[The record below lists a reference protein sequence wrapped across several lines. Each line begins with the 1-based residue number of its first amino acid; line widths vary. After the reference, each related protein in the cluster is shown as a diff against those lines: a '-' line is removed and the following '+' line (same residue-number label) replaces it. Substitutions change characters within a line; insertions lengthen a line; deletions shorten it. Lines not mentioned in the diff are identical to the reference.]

1 MLDLRSV
8 LCVQTYS
15 GQEWRMFAFI
25 VRECTRLGAHIT
37 QDKMGNL
44 YVIKGADSTYPC
56 IVAHMDSVHPIT
68 SDLSVIEH
76 GGVYTGFNLL
86 TMQQKGIGGD
96 DKVGIYIALRCLEK
110 YDNIKLAFFV
120 NEEQGCI
127 GSAEADMTFF
137 EDCRFVLQADRRGN
151 KDFVTNASGTKL
163 SSKKF
168 KKTVKEYLGWHGYDF
183 SDGMMTDVMQ
193 LKQNGLAVACANVS
207 CGYYRPHSDDEYVVV
222 HEVENCLGL
231 FESIIENMTEV
242 YEHRPERTDYKR
254 AKWSDGLS
262 APLSDHGWSY
272 KNGYW
277 EKHKPKNDLDK
288 YEQFWDRLD
297 KADAAKAADK
307 KNQHVWL
314 CENCSCPLP
323 ADKIIWNRNY
333 QAFLCKECNLTYA

>member
-1 MLDLRSV
+1 MIDLKSV

-25 VRECTRLGAHIT
+25 VRECKRLGAHIT
-37 QDKMGNL
+37 QDEMGNL
-44 YVIKGADSTYPC
+44 YVIKGDGRTYPC
-56 IVAHMDSVHPIT
+56 IVAHMDSVHKIV
-68 SDLSVIEH
+68 SDLSTIEWN
-76 GGVYTGFNLL
+76 GMLTGFNCD
-86 TMQQKGIGGD
+86 TMQQTGIGGD

-120 NEEQGCI
+120 NEEQGCV

-168 KKTVKEYLGWHGYDF
+168 KKVVKEYLGWYGYDF

-193 LKQNGLAVACANVS
+193 LKENGLGVACANVS
-207 CGYYRPHSDDEYVVV
+207 CGYYRPHSDDEYVVI

-242 YEHRPERTDYKR
+242 YEHAPEYTYKR
-254 AKWSDGLS
+254 AKWSEGLA

-272 KNGYW
+272 KNGAW
-277 EKHKPKNDLDK
+277 DKGVAKPKDK
-288 YEQFWDRLD
+288 YTHFWDTMDAMD
-297 KADAAKAADK
+297 KAKEQSWQTKRDA
-307 KNQHVWL
+307 VWC
-314 CENCSCPLP
+314 CENCSGTVPENEIVFN
-323 ADKIIWNRNY
+323 KNY
-333 QAFLCKECNLTYA
+333 HSYLCVDCSAMYA